1 MRLIFMVSG
10 RAVGRLCFSIT
21 QAIARQRVMLKHNLP
36 TLRPLSTADSS
47 LAAVCRS
54 IERGGPT
61 LPERRWS
68 WGSNPRAESL
78 PPGLLAEADT
88 AGSNPQSPIPDL
100 LKRAAAYGRFC
111 REVID
116 VVAPLVPAVKP
127 QAAFFEELGPA
138 GTAVLAE

>member
-1 MRLIFMVSG
+1 MLPFADRLNE
-10 RAVGRLCFSIT
+10 AVR
-21 QAIARQRVMLKHNLP
+21 R
-36 TLRPLSTADSS
+36 
-47 LAAVCRS
+47 CRTPVVV
-54 IERGGPT
+54 G
-61 LPERRWS
+61 LD
-68 WGSNPRAESL
+68 PRAESL

-127 QAAFFEELGPA
+127 QAAFFEELGPP
-138 GTAVLAE
+138 GTRSWPR